1 VAENGMTRKDTRLG
15 NIQGKSIGNIQA
27 FFGIRFGQ
35 APVGPLRFKASIA
48 AGPWTEETYDAT
60 SPRHC
65 AMQPPRIDFF
75 KENSRRINVEPTYDE
90 DCLFLNIYTPSADS
104 KKRPVLFWI
113 HGGSYVTGSGY
124 EYDGRVLAEQGDV
137 LVVTV
142 NYRLG
147 LLGFLDLSEF
157 GEDYRGSASNG
168 IADQILG
175 LEWVRDNIAD
185 YGGDP
190 ENVTLFGESAGA
202 GSVNGILGAPRADGL
217 YHRAIAHSGNAA
229 ATPPT
234 SIAPVLANHLQISP
248 EQLPVKLAGMRAD
261 EIIAMQIATGTGGS
275 LSVDG
280 TVITRP
286 TVQAIAE
293 RGRQGV
299 PYIAGSNANEGTLFT
314 LLMPGNDETYEQAAR
329 HIATLALNGAD
340 PQRYLAALK
349 AHYPD
354 LSSQSRYEL
363 VWNDLLRRASIY
375 LAEAASAAGPGGWL
389 YRFDMPTNI
398 ADGKQGATHAS
409 EIAFTF
415 NTFADAQAG
424 GIVMHDREDPAVLKL
439 AEQWSQTVL
448 NFAKTGDPNGGGLP
462 AWPRYDD
469 STRVSLVLDAESWL
483 ADAALDEV
491 HRGLWAT
498 A

>member
-1 VAENGMTRKDTRLG
+1 
-15 NIQGKSIGNIQA
+15 
-27 FFGIRFGQ
+27 
-35 APVGPLRFKASIA
+35 
-48 AGPWTEETYDAT
+48 
-60 SPRHC
+60 
-65 AMQPPRIDFF
+65 
-75 KENSRRINVEPTYDE
+75 
-90 DCLFLNIYTPSADS
+90 
-104 KKRPVLFWI
+104 
-113 HGGSYVTGSGY
+113 
-124 EYDGRVLAEQGDV
+124 
-137 LVVTV
+137 
-142 NYRLG
+142 
-147 LLGFLDLSEF
+147 
-157 GEDYRGSASNG
+157 
-168 IADQILG
+168 
-175 LEWVRDNIAD
+175 
-185 YGGDP
+185 
-190 ENVTLFGESAGA
+190 
-202 GSVNGILGAPRADGL
+202 
-217 YHRAIAHSGNAA
+217 
-229 ATPPT
+229 
-234 SIAPVLANHLQISP
+234 
-248 EQLPVKLAGMRAD
+248 
-261 EIIAMQIATGTGGS
+261 
-275 LSVDG
+275 
-280 TVITRP
+280 
-286 TVQAIAE
+286 
-293 RGRQGV
+293 
-299 PYIAGSNANEGTLFT
+299 
-314 LLMPGNDETYEQAAR
+314 MPGNDETYEQAAR